1 MYTQYISKTYPH
13 DSWPPKTHFFRTP
26 RELRDL
32 VVVSWNMGDPQ
43 ENGFFESEN
52 DDMSMIFHDKPKSI
66 AGKYWILDT

>member
-1 MYTQYISKTYPH
+1 MATKDTLFSDTKRTQRPGCGSM
-13 DSWPPKTHFFRTP
+13 
-26 RELRDL
+26 
-32 VVVSWNMGDPQ
+32 SWNMGDPQ

>member
-1 MYTQYISKTYPH
+1 
-13 DSWPPKTHFFRTP
+13 
-26 RELRDL
+26 
-32 VVVSWNMGDPQ
+32 MGDPQ